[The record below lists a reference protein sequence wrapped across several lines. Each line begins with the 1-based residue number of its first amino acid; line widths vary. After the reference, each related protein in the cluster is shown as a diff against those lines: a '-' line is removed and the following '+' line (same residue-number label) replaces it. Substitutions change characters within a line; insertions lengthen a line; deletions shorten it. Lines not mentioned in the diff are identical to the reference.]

1 MTPRRCR
8 QWLLIGL
15 LLTVVFSLGWTY
27 QQQASQQHHTQDSY
41 ALPARYRQLK
51 NGIMI
56 FCYHRVLADS
66 LPTRVAQKLS
76 TNSQLHEFNVPASE
90 FAAQMKYLHDHHIKV
105 ITSQE
110 MTRLVRSQQPIRGKY
125 VVLTF
130 DDIDR
135 SVSDNAIPVMKKY
148 DLPFTAFV
156 ITGNTGEYRE
166 GSQMATWQEIRQAQD
181 TAGDRMTLGL
191 HTHDLHHLNAKF
203 QPIFTQPHYTGKFER
218 DFTRSL
224 TELRTH
230 TGVTASSF
238 AYPYGGGTPAI
249 SHFLSQ
255 QDLSWVATLNSGIVT
270 DDTNLNDT
278 PRLIVNHESWPSI
291 RDWLK

>member
-1 MTPRRCR
+1 MNPRCFR

-15 LLTVVFSLGWTY
+15 LFTVIFSLGWTY
-27 QQQASQQHHTQDSY
+27 HHQASQQSRTQESY
-41 ALPARYRQLK
+41 ALPARYQQLK
-51 NGIMI
+51 DGIMI
-56 FCYHRVLADS
+56 FCYHRILADS
-66 LPTRVAQKLS
+66 LPTRIAQGLS

-105 ITSQE
+105 ISSHE
-110 MTRLVRSQQPIRGKY
+110 MTQLVRSHRPIRGKY

-135 SVSDNAIPVMKKY
+135 SVSDNALPVMKKY

-156 ITGNTGEYRE
+156 ITGNTGKYRE

-181 TAGDRMTLGL
+181 IAGDRLILGL
-191 HTHDLHHLNAKF
+191 HTHDLHHLNANF

-218 DFTRSL
+218 DFARSRN
-224 TELRTH
+224 ELRTH
-230 TGVTASSF
+230 TGVTATSF

-270 DDTNLNDT
+270 DDTDLNDT
-278 PRLIVNHESWPSI
+278 PRLVVNQESWPSI